1 MMPNWTSN
9 KLEIFGSKEEVARFV
24 EHVGQN
30 MDFEKIIP
38 PPANMFRENLGE
50 EEKRE
55 CKKKG
60 IPDWYEWQCENWG
73 TKWNAKQDKPVEVW
87 ETPDLMVATYEFDTA
102 WATPEP
108 VIRRIIKDWPELEVT
123 GGWIDEGYEGCGSF
137 QQFWE

>member
-9 KLEIFGSKEEVARFV
+9 KLEISGSKEEVARFV

-38 PPANMFRENLGE
+38 PPANMFRGNLGE

-73 TKWNAKQDKPVEVW
+73 TKWNANQDKPVEVW
-87 ETPDLMVATYEFDTA
+87 ETPDFMVATYEFNTA

-123 GGWIDEGYEGCGSF
+123 GGWVDECYEGCGSF